1 MEMSLGLNH
10 VPEGPLSSPCF
21 LNHLRGTLV
30 DIISFDWMHCFLVS
44 GLWNSEMGLLLQALK
59 EHANIRPSDCHEFL
73 SQFSWP
79 NAQQG
84 RGTTGRNV
92 LKKHT
97 EGELKCSA
105 SEGLSLYPIIRHM
118 LAELVGNHPEPIV
131 QGAIA
136 SYYSLADVLDLL
148 VKNRL
153 EQDISPVTLQ
163 TAITKYLQLRVG
175 VYGPEHLPPKGHFIN
190 HLPFVLEKNPVLAC
204 WVHERKHRELKRLA
218 NNFTNANKTLSF
230 ENGLLRSA
238 VLSQMHSIE
247 TLQVERGLELDSSRA
262 SQRHSAGARHPF
274 SGFGHWDQSTCVHG
288 SVCQPFH
295 KMLRKRRSF
304 HRNRS
309 WGDLV
314 SCECGWKAFEL
325 LFPLGAHGRQ

>member
-1 MEMSLGLNH
+1 
-10 VPEGPLSSPCF
+10 
-21 LNHLRGTLV
+21 
-30 DIISFDWMHCFLVS
+30 
-44 GLWNSEMGLLLQALK
+44 MGLLLQALK

-73 SQFSWP
+73 PQFSWP
-79 NAQQG
+79 NAQEG
-84 RGTTGRNV
+84 RGTTGRKV

-118 LAELVGNHPEPIV
+118 LAELVGNHPKPIV

-238 VLSQMHSIE
+238 VLSQMHAVE
-247 TLQVERGLELDSSRA
+247 TLQVERGLELDSPEPA
-262 SQRHSAGARHPF
+262 SDTVQAHVIRFLGLDTGIKVLASMAAFVNPF
-274 SGFGHWDQSTCVHG
+274 TKWCTKDVAFTGTEVGEIWFHV
-288 SVCQPFH
+288 SVDGKHLSCFSPWVPMGDNKF
-295 KMLRKRRSF
+295 RKVDAPKFIKTSQIVKC
-304 HRNRS
+304 
-309 WGDLV
+309 LV
-314 SCECGWKAFEL
+314 V
-325 LFPLGAHGRQ
+325 RQDSHDTVTVVP